1 MRGHVSPWWAISAT
15 ATVFAGAVWLR
26 APSVFVVLALVVG
39 LAWCATVT
47 WRTRR
52 GWLPGAFLLMGSVML
67 VLVARAE
74 RQRSQDAAF
83 PFAVQAAV
91 ARHGSASLAR
101 VLEAEIVALQRAAN
115 AALELPSDPRVAFEQ
130 VEALRSG
137 KVHRAI
143 TLVRGGV
150 PFAWAGR
157 MVAPVDSLAGPV
169 GAIGTPFY
177 LTLYAIAGRG
187 ADRAIAEA
195 VIHAEPPAD
204 NVVTPLDRAVVIE
217 SGVAGF
223 VYQDV
228 TSAVRD
234 SLTLVSFAGLPI
246 LGLRGVAP
254 PPAMISARNLE
265 DGRVKAG
272 LALAACLLLLLAT
285 TWRGGGVVSRLA
297 GLGVALAAVVLVPLS
312 SFSNVTRLFNPAF
325 YYVAKGGPFTGSIGA
340 LAISCALLLM
350 ALLTALRARLRIG
363 NRAIAAVGVLLI
375 ASVGP
380 IALGDLA
387 RGVQVPTGGVT
398 TGLWLAWELTLFLA
412 AVTVLLLGV
421 AAGRTALRGMIGLPL
436 WIAPAIAAVSALLA
450 PALLRA
456 PGSYPMLYP
465 VLWVAA
471 IVALAFA
478 RAGRGAVLATAIV
491 AASGAT
497 ALTWGQVVRARV
509 QMAERDVQGLR
520 TADAEAAAYL
530 QRFVA
535 QLNPQRAPRNR
546 LELLSDYASSDLS
559 SADFPVELTSWD
571 GAGHM
576 TADLRVNVG
585 PGVPTG
591 LDVLAGA
598 AASDREPMIRTVAG
612 IPGIYVVLSVPHA
625 DRSVTT
631 VVVAPRTRLMSRDPF
646 GALMGM
652 APPPLAEPPYTLRQD
667 EKRVSATAG
676 WERMQNEL
684 HGDFFLPEPSGT
696 RVSRVHATVELRG
709 YEALAPR
716 GALIVLFD
724 LMVFGVLW
732 SLLVLADGAFFRWV
746 RWQRRRWL
754 RSYRAQLTFALFAF
768 FVMPAG
774 AFAVWSYQRLQSDEQ
789 QARDLLVREMLRGV
803 VVTTDSLKLSEVAQ
817 RFETPLLL
825 FANGVMVGASDPI
838 FEALAPVGRLLPA
851 AAARRLLERD
861 DITAGS
867 EELVGNASIH
877 FGYRGSDAGAAQVV
891 LAAPARADDLALD
904 RRSRD
909 LGIFVLFATV
919 LGGLGALVLSGFAAR
934 QLSLPIGALRR
945 GALALAA
952 GEREPRLAAD
962 PPAEFQPVFT
972 AFRQMA
978 HDLEASREQEA
989 RAQRVLAWGE
999 MARQIAHEIKNPLTP
1014 MRLGMQHL
1022 RRARQDPR
1030 VDFDKVLDD
1039 NVTRMLGE
1047 IDRLDEVARA
1057 FSTFGTVPAERL
1069 PAEPVD
1075 TARVVH
1081 DVVELER
1088 MGADGV
1094 RWEIAGTELPCI
1106 AMARAPEL
1114 REVLLNL
1121 LENARLAESRTVT
1134 TTVAVL
1140 GEQVMITVADDG
1152 QGIPDA
1158 ALPRIFEPHFSTRTS
1173 GSGLGLAIS
1182 RRIIEGWGGS
1192 IMVASSTEPSH
1203 RGTQVRIAL
1212 ALARTT

>member
-1 MRGHVSPWWAISAT
+1 MSAT
-15 ATVFAGAVWLR
+15 ATVLAGAAWLR
-26 APSVFVVLALVVG
+26 APSVVAVLALAAG
-39 LAWCATVT
+39 LVWCAAAT
-47 WRTRR
+47 WSSRR
-52 GWLPGAFLLMGSVML
+52 VWPRVAFLAMGSVLL

-74 RQRSQDAAF
+74 RQRATDAAS
-83 PFAVQAAV
+83 PRASQAAV
-91 ARHGSASLAR
+91 ELHGEAALAR
-101 VLEAEIVALQRAAN
+101 VLEAEAAALQRAAN
-115 AALELPSDPRVAFEQ
+115 DALDLPSEPTAAFAGAES
-130 VEALRSG
+130 LRSG
-137 KVHRAI
+137 QAHRAI

-187 ADRAIAEA
+187 TDRAIAEA

-204 NVVTPLDRAVVIE
+204 NLVTPLDRAVVKE
-217 SGVAGF
+217 TGVAGF
-223 VYQDV
+223 VYEDV
-228 TSAVRD
+228 TSAARD
-234 SLTLVSFAGLPI
+234 SLTIVSLAGFPV
-246 LGLRGVAP
+246 LGFRGVAP
-254 PPAMISARNLE
+254 PPEMIGARNLE
-265 DGRVKAG
+265 HGRAQSG
-272 LALAACLLLLLAT
+272 LVLAACLLLLLAA
-285 TWRGGGVVSRLA
+285 TWRGGGVVSRLT
-297 GLGVALAAVVLVPLS
+297 GLSVALTSVVIVPLS
-312 SFSNVTRLFNPAF
+312 SFSNVTPMFNPAF

-340 LAISCALLLM
+340 LAISCALVLM

-363 NRAIAAVGVLLI
+363 NRAVAVVGVLLI
-375 ASVGP
+375 ASIGP

-387 RGVQVPTGGVT
+387 RGVQLPTGGVT
-398 TGLWLAWELTLFLA
+398 TGLWLAWQVTMFLA
-412 AVTVLLLGV
+412 AVTVLLAGV
-421 AAGRTALRGMIGLPL
+421 AAGRAALRGVLGLPL
-436 WIAPAIAAVSALLA
+436 WIAPAIAAISALLA
-450 PALLRA
+450 PALIRA
-456 PGSYPMLYP
+456 PGAFPALYP

-491 AASGAT
+491 AASGAS

-520 TADAEAAAYL
+520 TADVEAAAYL
-530 QRFVA
+530 QRFTA
-535 QLNPQRAPRNR
+535 QLNPQHAPRSR
-546 LELLSDYASSDLS
+546 LELLSDYAASDLA
-559 SADFPVELTSWD
+559 SADFPVELSSWD

-585 PGVPTG
+585 PGIPTG
-591 LDVLAGA
+591 LDLLARA
-598 AASDREPMIRTVAG
+598 AANDLEPTIRTVAG

-646 GALMGM
+646 GALIGM
-652 APPPLAEPPYTLRQD
+652 APMPLAEPPYSLRHD
-667 EKRVSATAG
+667 EKRASTTAG
-676 WERMQNEL
+676 WERRQNEL
-684 HGDFFLPEPSGT
+684 HGDFFLPEPNGT

-716 GALIVLFD
+716 GALMVLLD
-724 LMVFGVLW
+724 LLLFGVLW
-732 SLLVLADGAFFRWV
+732 SLLVVADGAFFRWL

-768 FVMPAG
+768 FVIPAG
-774 AFAVWSYQRLQSDEQ
+774 AFAAWSYSRLQSDEQ
-789 QARDLLVREMLRGV
+789 QARDLLVRELLRGV
-803 VVTTDSLKLSEVAQ
+803 AVTTDSLRLSEVAD

-838 FEALAPVGRLLPA
+838 LEALSPVGRLLPS
-851 AAARRLLERD
+851 AAARSLLERD

-867 EELVGNASIH
+867 EELVGSSPIH
-877 FGYRGSDAGAAQVV
+877 FGYRGSDAGVAQVV
-891 LAAPARADDLALD
+891 LAAPARTDDLALD

-909 LGIFVLFATV
+909 LGIFVLFATA

-934 QLSLPIGALRR
+934 QLSLPIGALQR

-952 GEREPRLAAD
+952 GEREPRLATD

-999 MARQIAHEIKNPLTP
+999 MARQVAHEIKNPLTP

-1047 IDRLDEVARA
+1047 IDRLDEVARS
-1057 FSTFGTVPAERL
+1057 FSQFGTVPAERL

-1088 MGADGV
+1088 MGEDGV
-1094 RWEIAGTELPCI
+1094 QWAIAGTELPCM
-1106 AMARAPEL
+1106 AMARAAEL

-1134 TTVAVL
+1134 TTVAVS
-1140 GEQVMITVADDG
+1140 GDQVTITVADDG

-1182 RRIIEGWGGS
+1182 RRIIEGWGGN
-1192 IMVASSTEPSH
+1192 IMVASSTEPGH
-1203 RGTQVRIAL
+1203 QGTQVRIAL
-1212 ALARTT
+1212 ALARAT

>member
-1 MRGHVSPWWAISAT
+1 MRGHFRPWWALSAT
-15 ATVFAGAVWLR
+15 ATVLAGAVWLR
-26 APSVFVVLALVVG
+26 SPSVVAVLALAVG
-39 LAWCATVT
+39 LVWCATAT
-47 WRTRR
+47 WPAFRVWPRV
-52 GWLPGAFLLMGSVML
+52 AFLAMGCVLL
-67 VLVARAE
+67 VLAGRAE
-74 RQRSQDAAF
+74 RQRAIDAAT
-83 PFAVQAAV
+83 PRASAAAV
-91 ARHGSASLAR
+91 ERRGAAALAR
-101 VLEAEIVALQRAAN
+101 VLEAEAAALQQAAN
-115 AALELPSDPRVAFEQ
+115 AALDLPSEPVAAFAR
-130 VEALRSG
+130 VEALRRG
-137 KVHRAI
+137 RGHRAI

-150 PFAWAGR
+150 PFAWSGR
-157 MVAPVDSLAGPV
+157 IVAPVDSLAGPV

-195 VIHAEPPAD
+195 IIHAEPPAD
-204 NVVTPLDRAVVIE
+204 NLVTPLDRAVVAE

-223 VYQDV
+223 VYEDV
-228 TSAVRD
+228 SSAVRD
-234 SLTLVSFAGLPI
+234 SLTIVSHAGLPI
-246 LGLRGVAP
+246 LGFRSVAP
-254 PPAMISARNLE
+254 PPEMIGARNLE
-265 DGRVKAG
+265 RGRWYAG
-272 LALAACLLLLLAT
+272 LVLASCLLLLLAA
-285 TWRGGGVVSRLA
+285 TWRGGGVASRLM
-297 GLGVALAAVVLVPLS
+297 GIGVALTAVAIVPLS
-312 SFSNVTRLFNPAF
+312 SFSNVTPMFNPAF
-325 YYVAKGGPFTGSIGA
+325 YYVAKGGAFTGSIGA
-340 LAISCALLLM
+340 LAISCALVLM
-350 ALLTALRARLRIG
+350 ALMTALRQRWRIG
-363 NRAIAAVGVLLI
+363 NRALAVVGVLVI
-375 ASVGP
+375 AGAGP
-380 IALGDLA
+380 IVLGDLA

-398 TGLWLAWELTLFLA
+398 AGLWLAWQLTMFLA
-412 AVTVLLLGV
+412 AVTVLLAGV
-421 AAGRTALRGMIGLPL
+421 GAGRAALRGVLGLPV
-436 WIAPAIAAVSALLA
+436 WIAPVIAAVSALLA
-450 PALLRA
+450 PALIRA
-456 PGSYPMLYP
+456 PGAYPAYYP
-465 VLWVAA
+465 ALWVAA

-520 TADAEAAAYL
+520 SADVEAAAYL
-530 QRFVA
+530 QRFTA
-535 QLNPQRAPRNR
+535 QLNPERAPRSR
-546 LELLSDYASSDLS
+546 LELLSDYAASDLA
-559 SADFPVELTSWD
+559 SADFPVELSSWD

-585 PGVPTG
+585 PGIPSG
-591 LDVLAGA
+591 LELLARA
-598 AASDREPMIRTVAG
+598 AAGDRQPTIRTVAG

-646 GALMGM
+646 GALIGM
-652 APPPLAEPPYTLRQD
+652 APPPLAEPPYTLRHD
-667 EKRVSATAG
+667 EKRVSMTAG
-676 WERMQNEL
+676 WERLQDEL
-684 HGDFFLPEPSGT
+684 HGDFFLPEPNGA

-724 LMVFGVLW
+724 LLLFGVLW
-732 SLLVLADGAFFRWV
+732 SLLVVADGAFFRWF

-774 AFAVWSYQRLQSDEQ
+774 AFAAWSYGRLQSDEQ
-789 QARDLLVREMLRGV
+789 QARDLLVRELLRGV
-803 VVTTDSLKLSEVAQ
+803 AVTTDSLRLSDVAD

-838 FEALAPVGRLLPA
+838 LEALSPVGRLLPA
-851 AAARRLLERD
+851 AAARSLLLRD

-867 EELVGNASIH
+867 EEMVGRSPMH
-877 FGYRGSDAGAAQVV
+877 FGYRSSDAGVAQVV
-891 LAAPARADDLALD
+891 LAAPARTDDLALD

-909 LGIFVLFATV
+909 LGIFVLFATA

-934 QLSLPIGALRR
+934 QLSLPIGTLQR

-952 GEREPRLAAD
+952 GEREPRLQAD
-962 PPAEFQPVFT
+962 PPVEFQPVFT

-999 MARQIAHEIKNPLTP
+999 MARQVAHEIKNPLTP

-1030 VDFDKVLDD
+1030 VDFDTVLDE

-1057 FSTFGTVPAERL
+1057 FSKYGTVPTERL

-1094 RWEIAGTELPCI
+1094 RWEIMGTDAPRL
-1106 AMARAPEL
+1106 AMARAGEL
-1114 REVLLNL
+1114 REVLLNV
-1121 LENARLAESRTVT
+1121 LENARLADARTVT
-1134 TTVAVL
+1134 TTVAVA
-1140 GEQVMITVADDG
+1140 GDQVMITVADDG
-1152 QGIPDA
+1152 HGIPDA

-1192 IMVASSTEPSH
+1192 ILVASSTAPGQQ
-1203 RGTQVRIAL
+1203 GTQVRIAL
-1212 ALARTT
+1212 ALARAS